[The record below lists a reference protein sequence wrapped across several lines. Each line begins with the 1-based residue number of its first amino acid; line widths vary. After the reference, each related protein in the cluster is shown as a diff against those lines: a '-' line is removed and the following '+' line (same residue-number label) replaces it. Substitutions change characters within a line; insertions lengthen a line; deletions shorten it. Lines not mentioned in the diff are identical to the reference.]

1 MGLFS
6 LLVPM
11 YISEISPTSLRG
23 ALGSCNQL
31 GISVGVVAA
40 FAIGIPIASDL
51 EKREWWR
58 YVAAISASPV
68 VVLFLAF
75 LLYIPETPRW
85 LLSQGRAAEASD
97 ALKRLRGS
105 DIVASA
111 EFKQL
116 HSAQEQSAQGGSA
129 GSTGLLQQLQVM
141 FSRKYLRP
149 LSIAIGLQVVQQF
162 TGINGVFFYLGSLFS
177 GGKVDSVCDADD
189 IRQAILYS
197 TMGAGL
203 QVPANLICMYLTS
216 KTGRRVLLTVSLVGM
231 CACLAIAGCASFFS
245 WPFAISA
252 AAVCCYI
259 FCFSIGCGPVPWL
272 MMSEVM
278 PSRIKGPATSIG
290 TLSNWLGCVIVRCCG
305 RALLL

>member
-31 GISVGVVAA
+31 GISLGVVTA
-40 FAIGIPIASDL
+40 FAIGIPIADDL

-68 VVLFLAF
+68 VLLFLAF

-85 LLSQGRAAEASD
+85 LLSQGRTADASD

-105 DIVASA
+105 DATASV
-111 EFKQL
+111 ELKQL
-116 HSAQEQSAQGGSA
+116 QDAQEKSAQGGSA
-129 GSTGLLQQLQVM
+129 GSAGLLQQLQVM

-177 GGKVDSVCDADD
+177 GGKVDVVCNAND

-203 QVPANLICMYLTS
+203 QVPANLICMYLTN
-216 KTGRRVLLTVSLVGM
+216 KTGRRVLLTSSLVGM
-231 CACLAIAGCASFFS
+231 CACLAIAGCASFFG
-245 WPFAISA
+245 WPFAVSA
-252 AAVCCYI
+252 GAVCCYI
-259 FCFSIGCGPVPWL
+259 LCFSIGCGPVPWL

-278 PSRIKGPATSIG
+278 PARIKGPATSIG
-290 TLSNWLGCVIVRCCG
+290 TLSNWLG
-305 RALLL
+305 